1 MDRASAQMTGRLAG
15 DPKFFGEGDTRR
27 AVFTVASNRG
37 RGEKR
42 KSNFI
47 DCIAWGNMADLL
59 QHFKKGMGIH
69 IEGRLES
76 DNFETKEGQKRT
88 KVQIN
93 IDTLTATTSFG
104 PDNRESGEASSSR
117 NSGEEVTIGGSGDGE
132 SADIPF

>member
-15 DPKFFGEGDTRR
+15 DPKFFGDGDSRR

-42 KSNFI
+42 KANFI

-59 QHFKKGMGIH
+59 QHFSKGMGIH

-76 DNFETKEGQKRT
+76 DTFTNKEDQKRT
-88 KVQIN
+88 KVQVN
-93 IDTLTATTSFG
+93 IDTITATTSFG
-104 PDNRESGEASSSR
+104 PDNRENGEAGSTR
-117 NSGEEVTIGGSGDGE
+117 SGSEEVTIGGSGDGE
-132 SADIPF
+132 GADIPF